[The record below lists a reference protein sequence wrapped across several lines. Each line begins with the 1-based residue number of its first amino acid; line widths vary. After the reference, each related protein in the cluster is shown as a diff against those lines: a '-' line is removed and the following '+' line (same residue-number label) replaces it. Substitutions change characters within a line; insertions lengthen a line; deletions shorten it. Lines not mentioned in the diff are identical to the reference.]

1 MPQKKEPLIQL
12 KNVTQQF
19 FSTENHSL
27 PIIKDLDLSLYDG
40 EFVSVVGPSGCG
52 KSTLLNLIAGF
63 LPPTSGQLFMRDQ
76 IIIGPDKSRGVVF
89 QSPTL
94 YPWLSVEQNIAYGPK
109 RQKLPSEEIKQ
120 KVATLIEQVGLIGSE
135 TKYPFELSGGMK
147 QRVSIARAMVNEPE
161 LLLMDEPF
169 SALDAITRRNLQALL
184 RGLWQKSHQSIFM
197 ITHDIEEALTLS
209 TRVLVFPKNNPGELK
224 EYTFDY
230 TQKITQDRHYETE
243 MDEAFQHDKLLLLN
257 DIM

>member
-1 MPQKKEPLIQL
+1 MPPKIKPLIQL
-12 KNVTQQF
+12 KDVTQQF
-19 FSTENHSL
+19 LSDDCKTK
-27 PIIKDLDLSLYDG
+27 PIINHVDLSIYDG

-63 LPPTSGQLFMRDQ
+63 LSPTSGQLFMRDQ
-76 IIIGPDKSRGVVF
+76 LITGPDKTRGVVF

-109 RQKLPSEEIKQ
+109 RQKMPKDDIIK
-120 KVATLIEQVGLIGSE
+120 KVSTLVKDVGLVGSE
-135 TKYPFELSGGMK
+135 KKYPYELSGGMK
-147 QRVSIARAMVNEPE
+147 QRVSIARAMVNQPE

-169 SALDAITRRNLQALL
+169 SALDAITRRNMQELL
-184 RGLWQKSHQSIFM
+184 RTLWLQNHQSIFM
-197 ITHDIEEALTLS
+197 ITHDIEEALKLS

-224 EYTFDY
+224 EYRFNFTERLA
-230 TQKITQDRHYETE
+230 KESHYEPET
-243 MDEAFQHDKLLLLN
+243 DEEFQQNKLLLLN